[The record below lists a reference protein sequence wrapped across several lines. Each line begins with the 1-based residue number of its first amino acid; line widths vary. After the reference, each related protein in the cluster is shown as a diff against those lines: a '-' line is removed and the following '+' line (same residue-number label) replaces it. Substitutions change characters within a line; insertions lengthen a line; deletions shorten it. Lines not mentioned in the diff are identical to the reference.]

1 MERSQQM
8 SENTVQAPTSAPQA
22 NPMDN
27 GFAKK
32 LLEKTEE
39 KPMEPMVAL
48 RNEFDNDFV
57 TLYMNDPFLGSV
69 SMGISKVENN
79 KMPTAAIGAVRT
91 RRGAEIVMYLN
102 TEFFRSLTPEH
113 RRGVIKHELYHYIF
127 GHLGSRAIGDTKYA
141 KLFNYATDLAI
152 NSIIGAKELPGFCL
166 IPGKR
171 PVSKDGKED
180 TSPYG
185 DFIEKAP
192 ALQATDYYFEELR
205 KIADQQGDNGNEIM
219 IGDGTLDD
227 HDGWQNL
234 PKELEDEIRDKLKES
249 LSSAVKSA
257 EKSQRWGSV
266 PQEIQEMLKKMISN
280 EVDWRSILRNFLGR
294 SRSQD
299 RISTI
304 KRINKK
310 MPFVYP
316 GTKRPTKAK
325 FVAFIDQS
333 GSMSDEDITLLFG
346 ELDNLA
352 KDVVI
357 DIYFFDTEIDHKS
370 HMTWSKGGN
379 KPRIRA
385 RCGGTDFNAVANFCN
400 SRENRNKW
408 TGVIILTDGYA
419 PTMGAIHG
427 AKVIQVITE
436 TGTVA
441 SCRQGDLVCQMKKEK
456 KFKKF

>member
-1 MERSQQM
+1 M
-8 SENTVQAPTSAPQA
+8 SEILVNTPEVQNQKA
-22 NPMDN
+22 NPV
-27 GFAKK
+27 FAEKLAKK
-32 LLEKTEE
+32 MEQKPEE
-39 KPMEPMVAL
+39 QFVPL
-48 RNEFDNDFV
+48 RNEFDSDFV
-57 TLYMNDPFLGSV
+57 SLYLDDPFLGSV
-69 SMGISKVENN
+69 SMGISKIENN
-79 KMPTAAIGAVRT
+79 KMPTAAIGAMRT
-91 RRGAEIVMYLN
+91 KRGLEIMMQIN
-102 TEFFRSLTPEH
+102 SDFFRGLTAVH
-113 RRGVIKHELYHYIF
+113 RKGVIKHELYHFIF
-127 GHLGSRAIGDTKYA
+127 GHITSRAIGDTQYA
-141 KLFNYATDLAI
+141 RLFNYATDLAI
-152 NSIIGAKELPGFCL
+152 NSIIGAKELPEFGL
-166 IPGKR
+166 LPGRR
-171 PVSKDGKED
+171 PVDKDGKPD
-180 TSPYG
+180 MSPYG

-192 ALQATDYYFEELR
+192 ALQATDYYFEQLR
-205 KIADQQGDNGNEIM
+205 KIVDEQGDSGNEIM

-227 HDGWQNL
+227 HGGWQDL
-234 PKELEDEIRDKLKES
+234 PKEVEDELRDKMKES
-249 LSSAVKSA
+249 LSRAVKEA

-266 PQEIQEMLKKMISN
+266 PQEIQEMLKRMLSN

-294 SRSQD
+294 SRSAD

-310 MPFVYP
+310 MPYVYP

-357 DIYFFDTEIDHKS
+357 DIYFFDTEIDTKS

-427 AKVIQVITE
+427 ARVIQVITE
-436 TGTVA
+436 TGTMDA
-441 SCRQGDLVCQMKKEK
+441 CRPGDLAVQMKKER
-456 KFKKF
+456 KFKRI

>member
-1 MERSQQM
+1 M
-8 SENTVQAPTSAPQA
+8 STQNAEP
-22 NPMDN
+22 
-27 GFAKK
+27 K
-32 LLEKTEE
+32 EKEE
-39 KPMEPMVAL
+39 PLVAL

-79 KMPTAAIGAVRT
+79 KLPTAAIGAVRT
-91 RRGAEIVMYLN
+91 SRGAEVVMYLN
-102 TEFFRSLTPEH
+102 TGFFRNLTPEH
-113 RRGVIKHELYHYIF
+113 RRGVIKHELYHFIF

-152 NSIIGAKELPGFCL
+152 NSIIGANDLPGFAL

-171 PVSKDGKED
+171 PKSMKGVED

-185 DFIEKAP
+185 DFIANAKPLE
-192 ALQATDYYFEELR
+192 ATDYYFEQLR
-205 KIADQQGDNGNEIM
+205 KIADEQGDDANEIM

-227 HDGWQNL
+227 HGGWQDL
-234 PKELEDEIRDKLKES
+234 PKEVEDEIRDKLKES
-249 LSSAVKSA
+249 LGRAVRDA
-257 EKSQRWGSV
+257 EKTQRWGSV

-310 MPFVYP
+310 MPFIYP

-352 KDVVI
+352 KDVIV
-357 DIYFFDTEIDHKS
+357 DIYFFDTEIDHNS

-427 AKVIQVITE
+427 ARVIQVITE
-436 TGTVA
+436 TGTMS
-441 SCRQGDLVCQMKKEK
+441 SCRPGDLCVQMKKER